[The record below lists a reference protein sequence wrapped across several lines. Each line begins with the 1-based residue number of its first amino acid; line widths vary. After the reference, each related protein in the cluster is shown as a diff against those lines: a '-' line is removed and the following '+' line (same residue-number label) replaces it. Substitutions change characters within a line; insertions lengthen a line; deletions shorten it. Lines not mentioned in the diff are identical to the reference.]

1 MADKALVLGIN
12 SYKTVSSLRGCVTDT
27 ETIKA
32 MLVEVFTFPEKNVRA
47 LTNEQV
53 VKPEVKK
60 QLAWLF
66 QGAKPGDRVVLH
78 FSGHGSYVAD
88 KDGDEDDG
96 RDELIALYDMDFDDP
111 NSYLLDDELRAWTDT
126 KPKGVE
132 LTIVLDNCNS
142 GTGTRML
149 LAARPGGAESR
160 AEVDTTA
167 TVKRTMAGKT
177 TSRGLD
183 TAAAVARAIKP
194 DSEDVILVRDIDPP
208 QAVKDEVEAAKS
220 RRVGKRGFVKVK
232 TLNHLLLTACRADQT
247 AADAN
252 IDGKPCGAFSYY
264 LNRALRNGGASMD
277 RRALIEKVAAAL
289 QDGQFSQVP
298 QMEGASDDGPLFA
311 PNDDVSDPDP
321 APSKP
326 TSNAAHNGAATVPST
341 FLEFVEKLA
350 PLDPESRKRVL
361 DIYEKGYGA
370 TGSAGRALA
379 QRDLVAQRF
388 LVTVHGICKHPA
400 GYSDEWWNSLHPF
413 TKEFGD
419 GVLGDSRREVLW
431 SDLVNER
438 GLLPAGRGIDDERSR
453 LAFEIRETLQ
463 DRIDRQAIESMPRS
477 GPDQMPRSLEDTRAL
492 INIPGINCVDD
503 FVVYMTDDGVRRKS
517 WRGLRTWCGRFSRGA
532 RKST

>member
-160 AEVDTTA
+160 ARST
-167 TVKRTMAGKT
+167 
-177 TSRGLD
+177 
-183 TAAAVARAIKP
+183 P
-194 DSEDVILVRDIDPP
+194 
-208 QAVKDEVEAAKS
+208 
-220 RRVGKRGFVKVK
+220 RR
-232 TLNHLLLTACRADQT
+232 
-247 AADAN
+247 
-252 IDGKPCGAFSYY
+252 
-264 LNRALRNGGASMD
+264 
-277 RRALIEKVAAAL
+277 
-289 QDGQFSQVP
+289 
-298 QMEGASDDGPLFA
+298 
-311 PNDDVSDPDP
+311 
-321 APSKP
+321 
-326 TSNAAHNGAATVPST
+326 
-341 FLEFVEKLA
+341 
-350 PLDPESRKRVL
+350 
-361 DIYEKGYGA
+361 
-370 TGSAGRALA
+370 
-379 QRDLVAQRF
+379 
-388 LVTVHGICKHPA
+388 
-400 GYSDEWWNSLHPF
+400 
-413 TKEFGD
+413 
-419 GVLGDSRREVLW
+419 
-431 SDLVNER
+431 
-438 GLLPAGRGIDDERSR
+438 RSR
-453 LAFEIRETLQ
+453 EQWPAR
-463 DRIDRQAIESMPRS
+463 PRAGGS
-477 GPDQMPRSLEDTRAL
+477 ILPRPSL
-492 INIPGINCVDD
+492 GQ
-503 FVVYMTDDGVRRKS
+503 
-517 WRGLRTWCGRFSRGA
+517 
-532 RKST
+532 